1 MHRSRHLCSVRTT
14 VPLPRSRALLHRS
27 GGHGRFAT
35 CFGRFAA
42 GGEGVEGDLAVS
54 AIDVTHGGSIA
65 LRCLLECARTFRFP
79 DSGAV
84 VLVTGQDL
92 DGVQERNSYETQ
104 ERCRL
109 RRWDEIASRFPV
121 SGSVF
126 PPPPWPREPSTFR
139 APLSDDAF
147 AAGAENDT
155 TCHRFPLSSFRRPSS
170 RGVEKME
177 EHFRF
182 PPSADPPRGAQRNG
196 GARRFAFRRP
206 LFRDHFPAERC
217 ETVV

>member
-84 VLVTGQDL
+84 VLVTGKIWMGCTNEIPTKHKNVVGSA
-92 DGVQERNSYETQ
+92 DGTRS
-104 ERCRL
+104 L
-109 RRWDEIASRFPV
+109 RAFRFPP
-121 SGSVF
+121 SVF

-139 APLSDDAF
+139 VPLSDDAF
-147 AAGAENDT
+147 AAGCGKWCDRERTGPVHENDA
-155 TCHRFPLSSFRRPSS
+155 H
-170 RGVEKME
+170 V
-177 EHFRF
+177 
-182 PPSADPPRGAQRNG
+182 
-196 GARRFAFRRP
+196 
-206 LFRDHFPAERC
+206 
-217 ETVV
+217 